1 MLGKKWLS
9 CRLVDDFLHI
19 CMPLLPVPPFP
30 FYYTLAALDANRVAS
45 AVLCNDTHSIHFQV
59 SSSESLHLLVSFLKL
74 SEKNSVL
81 KEQSKYCDLCE
92 DWERNWSW
100 TWIEARWRVTFFGI
114 DMRVEFWQDKL
125 CACLSAHFY
134 CVMIVTKLFC
144 ISQEKGYLA
153 WSTNASRH

>member
-1 MLGKKWLS
+1 MQTVWLLQS
-9 CRLVDDFLHI
+9 SAMTPIPSTFRLAAQRA
-19 CMPLLPVPPFP
+19 
-30 FYYTLAALDANRVAS
+30 YTLY
-45 AVLCNDTHSIHFQV
+45 
-59 SSSESLHLLVSFLKL
+59 LLVSFLKL

-92 DWERNWSW
+92 ELELD
-100 TWIEARWRVTFFGI
+100 WIEARWRVTFFGI

-153 WSTNASRH
+153 WSTNAS